1 MARIFYIAGIFIS
14 GLSVVKIIEGEYTYI
29 LPCLIG
35 FAVGVFGRSK
45 MNNKTN
51 Q

>member
-14 GLSVVKIIEGEYTYI
+14 GLSVVKVVNGELNYI

-35 FAVGVFGRSK
+35 FVVGVFGRSK

-51 Q
+51 